1 MKKQSNFY
9 RMMHTNNNLSSAP
22 PAAPAGVAYTWD
34 TLTGVT
40 NTAGTLRK
48 TAATGSF
55 SNNVATSNMQ
65 TPVGNFVITFTLASG
80 TFDGGMIG
88 LKSASAITA
97 AGGHTQ
103 YAYAFN
109 LNDFN
114 VVGANQSQVWEAGS
128 STGVAFDNSGGEVMV
143 LRLVGTSL
151 TYERNGVVLRTV
163 SITPAAFYFGCN
175 IYTNA
180 GNDFFTGA
188 TLA

>member
-1 MKKQSNFY
+1 MVC
-9 RMMHTNNNLSSAP
+9 NNVPVVAS
-22 PAAPAGVAYTWD
+22 APAGTPITWD
-34 TLTGVT
+34 TLTGI
-40 NTAGTLRK
+40 TATGGTLRK

-55 SNNVATSNMQ
+55 TNNVATSNMQ
-65 TPVGNFVITFTLASG
+65 TPAGDFVITFTLVSG

-114 VVGANQSQVWEAGS
+114 QYGAGSSQVWEGGS
-128 STGVAFDNSGGEVMV
+128 SSGVAFDVVGGEVMV

-151 TYERNGVVLRTV
+151 TYERNGAVLKT
-163 SITPAAFYFGCN
+163 STITPAAFYFGCN

-180 GNDFFTGA
+180 GNDFITAA